1 MALPITGSGSRSYPN
16 IDPIGPLDY
25 ILDLGHTWNCS
36 WIEKAMPGEAI
47 KVLLYPARDPSAV
60 RIVGIG
66 TRTPNGESLTVSFM
80 THDGERGY
88 YSLNYQEL
96 LRTISLLKTSQ
107 DFTASSS

>member
-1 MALPITGSGSRSYPN
+1 
-16 IDPIGPLDY
+16 
-25 ILDLGHTWNCS
+25 
-36 WIEKAMPGEAI
+36 MPGEAI